1 MHIATGV
8 VVEGRVALDG
18 ASLPEGTQV
27 TVLTHD
33 TAPIVVLPPHFQAEL
48 EDALDEA
55 DGEPDI
61 PAEEL
66 FADLQRFG

>member
-1 MHIATGV
+1 MQIATGV
-8 VVEGRVALDG
+8 IVEGRVVLDG
-18 ASLPEGTQV
+18 ASLPDGTHV

-33 TAPIVVLPPHFQAEL
+33 TAPIVVLSPHLQAEL

-55 DGEPDI
+55 DREPGI
-61 PAEEL
+61 SAEQL